1 MELLSAGL
9 IPVNIA
15 DGLRLPF
22 DQVIDWPSIV
32 ITIPEADL
40 KRTDAAKVLEP
51 MLTMDENETRRRSVL
66 AYAVFR
72 NFFSSAEIKV
82 DAFYAAVGSIIY
94 HDTVQA
100 SQQAPQFTGGVC
112 VMSGKPPLP
121 AQPNKRIS
129 ERILANHLKR
139 WPESHGS

>member
-32 ITIPEADL
+32 VTIPEEDL
-40 KRTDAAKVLEP
+40 KTTDASKVLEP
-51 MLTMDENETRRRSVL
+51 MLAMDENETRRRSVL

-72 NFFSSAEIKV
+72 NFFATAQIKV
-82 DAFYAAVGSIIY
+82 NSFYAAVGSAMY
-94 HDTVQA
+94 HDTVKA
-100 SQQAPQFTGGVC
+100 SQQAPQTTGGVC
-112 VMSGKPPLP
+112 VMSGKPKPP
-121 AQPNKRIS
+121 AHPSRKIS
-129 ERILANHLKR
+129 ERILSDHLKR
-139 WPESHGS
+139 WPEKRET